1 MRLGLGGVVGA
12 VGFGFVSAAAVQVAL
27 VLRVEEALLE
37 LVEVLLEEI
46 VLLLFLLRML
56 RSSSRSCS
64 L

>member
-12 VGFGFVSAAAVQVAL
+12 VGFGFVSAAAMQVAL
-27 VLRVEEALLE
+27 VLRVEEALE

>member
-12 VGFGFVSAAAVQVAL
+12 VGFGFVSAAAMQVAL
-27 VLRVEEALLE
+27 VVLRVEEALE

>member
-12 VGFGFVSAAAVQVAL
+12 VGFGFVSAAAMQVAL
-27 VLRVEEALLE
+27 VLRVEEALG

-46 VLLLFLLRML
+46 VLPLFLLRML

>member
-12 VGFGFVSAAAVQVAL
+12 AGFGFVSAAAMQVAL
-27 VLRVEEALLE
+27 VLRVEEALE

>member
-12 VGFGFVSAAAVQVAL
+12 VGFGFVSAAAMQVAL
-27 VLRVEEALLE
+27 VLRVEEALE
-37 LVEVLLEEI
+37 LVEVLLAEI

>member
-12 VGFGFVSAAAVQVAL
+12 VGFGFVSAATMQVAL
-27 VLRVEEALLE
+27 VLRVEEELE

>member
-12 VGFGFVSAAAVQVAL
+12 VGFGFVSAAAMQVAL
-27 VLRVEEALLE
+27 VLRVEEALE
-37 LVEVLLEEI
+37 LVEVLLDEI